1 MFQTISMR
9 HLEDLLECR
18 AEITLLDVR
27 EREEFARGCLR
38 GAVNIPIGELPDRL
52 QEIPRDRP
60 VIIYCAYGSHSLM
73 AARLL
78 DGHGYYA
85 ASATGGLAYYRG
97 RNFVAGTSARTGR
110 EII

>member
-9 HLEDLLECR
+9 HLENLLEYE

-27 EREEFARGCLR
+27 EREEFAEGYLR

-52 QEIPRDRP
+52 NVIPMDST

-73 AARLL
+73 AARRL

-97 RNFVAGTSARTGR
+97 RNFVVGDGR